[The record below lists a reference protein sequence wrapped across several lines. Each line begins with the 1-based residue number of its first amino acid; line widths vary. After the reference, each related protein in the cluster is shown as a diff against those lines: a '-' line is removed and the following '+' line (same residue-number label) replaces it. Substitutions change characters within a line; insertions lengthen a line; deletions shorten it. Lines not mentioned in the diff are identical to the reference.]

1 MLCKRLALEYFIY
14 IIPSIICRSIL
25 HYSTLIFWLLV
36 LIKNRRGIYDHIKCN
51 DFISPKLYIGRDTL
65 MTSRLKIRTKLLM
78 LSGIL
83 LVFTLAVGIYG
94 FSLYSSVIKDLN
106 KMFEHHLLGIEYLN
120 DMKSQTRENEAN
132 LLNLIRF
139 TGDSDRSQYYIKE
152 IESVAK
158 AFNDQ
163 LVLLKEIGDM
173 DDYEKD
179 TLAMVESNL
188 KAFRETRTQIIKLV
202 SEGRQQEAFSALE
215 ADTDIMNA
223 YIKGMQDLSEYREEK
238 ANQLKVE
245 NDRQS
250 TSSRMLFVINLS
262 AAVLIGIILTILI
275 IRAIRKPLDRLT
287 KHLGIIATGDFS
299 IPVDEKLLKA
309 RDELGDISRAVNT
322 MQTSVQDIIKAVI
335 AETKKLNESANSSN
349 RNVTELSENITY
361 TSATIQQL
369 SAGFEETAAS
379 TEEMS
384 ATTTEIESA
393 IESIAGKAQEG
404 ALSANEISRNANEL
418 KDSAMKSQEE
428 AFSIRQGIDT
438 RMGMAIEKSKEVQRI
453 QALSDSILQIS
464 SQTNL
469 LALNAAIEAARA
481 GEAGKGFSVVAEEIR
496 KLAEESKA
504 AVNEIHHTIRIVFEA
519 VKTLSETSGET
530 MEFVDMHVVDGY
542 RKLVEAGEN
551 YDKDAAFIEDM
562 VSDLSAT
569 SEELLAS
576 MKSVTDSINGISK
589 AADESAAG
597 ISDMAEKVARISE
610 MAGEVKSESNNVRL
624 SAELLNNMVSRFKI

>member
-1 MLCKRLALEYFIY
+1 
-14 IIPSIICRSIL
+14 
-25 HYSTLIFWLLV
+25 
-36 LIKNRRGIYDHIKCN
+36 
-51 DFISPKLYIGRDTL
+51 